1 MSTSVIRGAL
11 RSLQKEEK
19 RYVTIETEVA
29 VMRLQVEKCQQ
40 NQKLEVTG
48 ADSPKTFWREYS
60 PASTLIWADLN

>member
-29 VMRLQVEKCQQ
+29 VM
-40 NQKLEVTG
+40 
-48 ADSPKTFWREYS
+48 
-60 PASTLIWADLN
+60 

>member
-48 ADSPKTFWREYS
+48 TDSPKTFWREYS